1 MSLRFIYLIININIY
16 SLLIICNSTECQ
28 RLSSIRERKANHW
41 NQCSTNYSTD
51 FLLLSLQWPSS
62 YCLQKQLCNKDIAQ
76 NQWQIHGLWPQ
87 RRGRERPQFCCSDTK
102 FQFSNIEPLLSQLMR
117 KWKSLRIDGNHKSFW
132 RHEWTKHGSCARLLP
147 LINSQFNYF
156 NITLQLYD
164 LFPLNLWL
172 NKRGIK
178 ASNDRNYSLNSI
190 HQYIEYELKTKIRL
204 ECLSIRDSIPVLSEI
219 HICLNKTTLEPID
232 CHQKDDKQCGHQ
244 FLKFPTF
251 E

>member
-1 MSLRFIYLIININIY
+1 MSLTFIYLIINISIY
-16 SLLIICNSTECQ
+16 SLLISCE
-28 RLSSIRERKANHW
+28 RLSSIRENE
-41 NQCSTNYSTD
+41 CETNYNID
-51 FLLLSLQWPSS
+51 FLLLSLQWPPS
-62 YCLQKQLCNKDIAQ
+62 YCLQKQLCNKHIAQ

-87 RRGRERPQFCCSDTK
+87 RRGRQWPQFCCSNTK
-102 FQFSNIEPLLSQLMR
+102 FKFSNIEPLLSQLMT
-117 KWKSLRIDGNHKSFW
+117 KWKSLRIGGNHESFW

-147 LINSQFNYF
+147 FINSQFNYF

-190 HQYIEYELKTKIRL
+190 HECIEYELKTRIRL
-204 ECLSIRDSIPVLSEI
+204 ECVQIRDSIPVLNEI

-251 E
+251 Q